1 MAKMATDIIKS
12 EKQSSLIE
20 HIGHNIECVK
30 YGKYGLTYGLALE
43 CVDCNEVLY
52 SEEIEDTD

>member
-1 MAKMATDIIKS
+1 MTTDIINN
-12 EKQSSLIE
+12 EKESNLIE

-30 YGKYGLTYGLALE
+30 YGKHGLIHGLALE
-43 CVDCNEVLY
+43 CGDCNEVLY